1 VLSKSVLKW
10 VKGIVFIV
18 KLFLYGM
25 ARMDLMM
32 EVDYNKEMKR
42 ALFEKKKP

>member
-1 VLSKSVLKW
+1 MLKSALKW
-10 VKGIVFIV
+10 IKRIVFVI

-32 EVDYNKEMKR
+32 EIDYAEEMKR
-42 ALFEKKKP
+42 ILFGKSE